1 MQGEGFETFSVRT
14 RPKVLAIHLEL
25 LQYPILSDKIRE
37 RMREKLFSSG
47 IVDVATFQHEVR
59 EKAIRS
65 QKRERLDDPL
75 SQESE
80 ELWQRRLSRISDILT
95 EFYFAIN
102 FTHLDFLRIV
112 EEVLAKKS
120 SSDANVYVSINPEI
134 APWKMLFV
142 QAKQIESSSSTRKH
156 AMRHHLRE
164 IIVVLTKG
172 MLSDQLNF
180 VAIAKDHFSIRDLE
194 SVYRRRLGRGK
205 IGGKAG
211 GMMLAKAILHR
222 PDPDDP
228 VDFREIVAIPES
240 WFLGSDV
247 LYDFFEANN
256 LGDTVNLKYTP
267 YEEMVED
274 FPEVRQ
280 RFLDARIP
288 EPYRNR
294 LTEIL
299 DQVGDS
305 PMIVRSSSLLEDNF
319 GVAFAGKYDSYFCP
333 NQGTPEQNL
342 IDLTEAIKKVYASLL
357 SPDALAYR
365 QQKGLID
372 YDERMAVLIQKVQ
385 GQRFGDRH
393 FPVVAGVGFSYN
405 PFQWSPRID
414 RNAGFL
420 RIVVGMGTRA
430 VDRLPNDYAQMVA
443 LSHPTLRPVKST
455 EEVIQY
461 SQKQMDVIDLERN
474 ALATLPV
481 REAIGQDFPF
491 LKHIGSIDTGGE
503 LHPVLIRGPGTI
515 KGDVVVTYEGLL
527 KNRRFIAVMRGMLA
541 KLARHYGRPV
551 DIEFTV
557 EIKPGSELDFRIVLL
572 QCRQQSRRLNE
583 ENFEIPEDIAKKD
596 ILLISR
602 RMVSSGRIR
611 GVRYVVYVDP
621 EDYKN
626 LSDGSIKV
634 RMSRLIGK
642 LNSQITD
649 GAFILV
655 GPGRWGSSNLDLG
668 LPVSYGEIFN
678 ARALVEIALPYGDAA
693 PEASYGT
700 HFFQDLV
707 ESNIYPIPI
716 YPGEKGAFFNY
727 HFFRSC
733 PNVLSRFG
741 AAELERHLKV
751 IDIRQVTG
759 GKVIE
764 VIMNTR
770 EEKAIGF
777 LTDPV
782 HDPVD
787 DDGPL
792 RRRITAE
799 HNRIKMQG

>member
-1 MQGEGFETFSVRT
+1 M
-14 RPKVLAIHLEL
+14 
-25 LQYPILSDKIRE
+25 
-37 RMREKLFSSG
+37 
-47 IVDVATFQHEVR
+47 
-59 EKAIRS
+59 
-65 QKRERLDDPL
+65 
-75 SQESE
+75 
-80 ELWQRRLSRISDILT
+80 
-95 EFYFAIN
+95 
-102 FTHLDFLRIV
+102 
-112 EEVLAKKS
+112 
-120 SSDANVYVSINPEI
+120 
-134 APWKMLFV
+134 
-142 QAKQIESSSSTRKH
+142 
-156 AMRHHLRE
+156 
-164 IIVVLTKG
+164 
-172 MLSDQLNF
+172 
-180 VAIAKDHFSIRDLE
+180 
-194 SVYRRRLGRGK
+194 
-205 IGGKAG
+205 
-211 GMMLAKAILHR
+211 
-222 PDPDDP
+222 
-228 VDFREIVAIPES
+228 
-240 WFLGSDV
+240 
-247 LYDFFEANN
+247 
-256 LGDTVNLKYTP
+256 
-267 YEEMVED
+267 
-274 FPEVRQ
+274 
-280 RFLDARIP
+280 
-288 EPYRNR
+288 
-294 LTEIL
+294 
-299 DQVGDS
+299 
-305 PMIVRSSSLLEDNF
+305 
-319 GVAFAGKYDSYFCP
+319 
-333 NQGTPEQNL
+333 
-342 IDLTEAIKKVYASLL
+342 
-357 SPDALAYR
+357 
-365 QQKGLID
+365 
-372 YDERMAVLIQKVQ
+372 
-385 GQRFGDRH
+385 
-393 FPVVAGVGFSYN
+393 VAGVGFSYN

-430 VDRLPNDYAQMVA
+430 VDRLSNDYAQMVA

-461 SQKQMDVIDLERN
+461 AQKRMDVIDHKRN
-474 ALATLPV
+474 VMETLPV
-481 REAIGQDFPF
+481 REVIGQSFPF
-491 LKHIGSIDTGGE
+491 LKHVGSIDTGGE
-503 LHPVLIRGPGTI
+503 LHPVLIRGPGTV
-515 KGDVVVTYEGLL
+515 KGDVVVTYDGLL
-527 KNRRFIAVMRGMLA
+527 KNRRFVSVMRGMLA

-572 QCRQQSRRLNE
+572 QCRQQSRRLSE
-583 ENFEIPEDIAKKD
+583 ENFEIPEEIAKKD

-642 LNSQITD
+642 LNSQIND

-741 AAELERHLKV
+741 PAELERHVKV

-759 GKVIE
+759 KVIE
-764 VIMNTR
+764 VIMNAR

-782 HDPVD
+782 CDPVD

-799 HNRIKMQG
+799 NNRIKMGE